1 MAECLDIRKELE
13 AIQCEGKITSQEF
26 AENLVR
32 CTSPNFREQFIQAC
46 VDQGVLSAEYVEASR
61 KKYNNPQDNKN
72 NKKEEEEKAAGK
84 HKTED
89 NESKDDAMQE

>member
-13 AIQCEGKITSQEF
+13 AIQREGKITSQEF

-32 CTSPNFREQFIQAC
+32 STSPDFREQFIQAC

-61 KKYNNPQDNKN
+61 NKYNKPQDNKDK
-72 NKKEEEEKAAGK
+72 KKEEEKATSK
-84 HKTED
+84 HETD
-89 NESKDDAMQE
+89 GDESQDDAMKE